1 MVIKQ
6 TTVDLGGN
14 VSRVFVLSDNVGVSR
29 SLVGV
34 RLQHALP
41 PRGLQKVGDGRRH
54 TLVIVK
60 T

>member
-41 PRGLQKVGDGRRH
+41 TQRASEGG
-54 TLVIVK
+54 
-60 T
+60 